1 MPPSSEVP
9 VRERIVETADRLIAR
24 FGYKKMTMDDL
35 ARDVGVG
42 KGTLYLHFDSKE
54 AIALATVDRVVGAAF
69 AEMERLAG
77 TPDPAAA
84 RIRAM
89 LRARVLVR
97 LEGVRS
103 QTESLDGLLAAIRP
117 RLLERRVV
125 HFRREAE
132 LLARV
137 VREGITAGELAA
149 DDPDRAARALV
160 TATNS
165 LLPYDLSREQLGQT
179 AAIEDR
185 VLAVADLVLDGLRA
199 R

>member
-9 VRERIVETADRLIAR
+9 VRERIVDTADRLIAR

-54 AIALATVDRVVGAAF
+54 AIALATVDRVVGAAY
-69 AEMERLAG
+69 AEMEREAASG
-77 TPDPAAA
+77 EPAPD

-89 LRARVLVR
+89 LRRRVLVR

-125 HFRREAE
+125 HFRREAD

-137 VREGITAGELAA
+137 VREGIQAGQLVAV
-149 DDPDRAARALV
+149 DPDRAARALV

-179 AAIEDR
+179 DEIDDR
-185 VLAVADLVLDGLRA
+185 VRAVADLVLDGLRA